1 MYDNGIWSSKKFISK
16 QDNKFVLQFKIN
28 VTTDFKTT
36 KFMLSA
42 IVLYFHSK
50 EIIIKW
56 MVAYSDSCKSKQKY
70 SKT

>member
-1 MYDNGIWSSKKFISK
+1 MYDNGIWSSKKFISN

-42 IVLYFHSK
+42 IALYFQSK

-56 MVAYSDSCKSKQKY
+56 MVIQY
-70 SKT
+70 